1 MPAERDPLVGQ
12 DELARMLE
20 ANEGA
25 TAARRRPTGH
35 GRGRSG
41 LHVTGAVAAGA
52 LIVGSALGFG
62 LGASV
67 AESGNAASG
76 PRGLGF
82 LPASGWTVLQTGED
96 ATRLRPV
103 LAIASNVPFHP
114 DDAARG
120 ISRSSGLPLATLLAL
135 PRNGVVISAT
145 FTVPNADTPDPDYP
159 TMPLPLRLPDATR
172 SVHFGTQIR
181 PDRPLG
187 TYQLR
192 AQVEGRDVFLN
203 FYFGKRVPTAAARA
217 AAQRQLDL
225 LVVEKEHET
234 EEPARHPNPQRTH
247 APAGPSTP
255 VGPAATVIDR
265 TLSCATGIG
274 KGVQGIQLTAISAF
288 RSRNKLDKFGQV
300 VVSTPGNPVPSNTQ
314 TFSPTLA
321 GATAGWPPPPPFSS
335 GALGFSPK
343 LCKAIRARVPLS
355 PRGLGVGGE
364 ASVFGEDLTCTT
376 PKKVVIRVRAAFFG
390 SARLALTAKK
400 DYVNADGRIA
410 KAQVAVRTPNGKPLA
425 YGEVFDSG
433 KARLFFTGRNCV

>member
-1 MPAERDPLVGQ
+1 MPAEREPLVGQ

-25 TAARRRPTGH
+25 TDARRRPTGH

-52 LIVGSALGFG
+52 LVVGSALGFG

-120 ISRSSGLPLATLLAL
+120 IGRSSGLPLATLLAL
-135 PRNGVVISAT
+135 PQNGVVISAT

-159 TMPLPLRLPDATR
+159 TMPLPLRLRDATR
-172 SVHFGTQIR
+172 LVHFGKQIR

-192 AQVEGRDVFLN
+192 AQVEGRDVFLS
-203 FYFGKRVPTAAARA
+203 FYFGTRVPTAAALA

-225 LVVEKEHET
+225 LVVEKERET
-234 EEPARHPNPQRTH
+234 EEPVRHPNPH
-247 APAGPSTP
+247 APAGPSVP

-265 TLSCATGIG
+265 TLSCSTGFG
-274 KGVQGIQLTAISAF
+274 RGVQSVQLTAISAF
-288 RSRNKLDKFGQV
+288 RSGNKLDKLGQV
-300 VVSTPGNPVPSNTQ
+300 VVSTPGNPVPRNTQ

-343 LCKAIRARVPLS
+343 LCKATRARVPLS

-364 ASVFGEDLTCTT
+364 ASVFGEDLTCAT
-376 PKKVVIRVRAAFFG
+376 PRKVVIRVRATFIG

-400 DYVNADGRIA
+400 DYLNADGRIA

-433 KARLFFTGRNCV
+433 RARLFTARNCV